1 MGRCVGVGGTPRR
14 LTPEEIV
21 RVESAPPRIAII
33 VGDKRGGRSM
43 ASTAA
48 RSKHVDN
55 ADVETL
61 LPRTSHASHEIEL
74 SEVIH
79 GQHEIEEVVEAQP
92 VLVASRTPLEI
103 LRTCYNRHPSLRLG
117 FLGLTVAVLCLFV
130 IWTFKHSSD
139 VSSPN
144 TNVSYPEIAKIQAS
158 DGRPGDQFGW
168 SFGVD
173 GEYMIVGS
181 PWYSIRD
188 SSMGKA
194 YVFKRTDDEWG
205 EEAHLE
211 ASDGSAGDMFGWSI
225 DTDGEHVVVG
235 APWYDHVKGCV
246 YIFKRSG
253 IAWSE
258 EAKLTASD
266 GAAGDAFGYSVFI
279 MGDFVIV
286 GAPQHREGVGGYYM
300 FQRSGTNWN
309 SVPTLSSRFSGKG
322 AVGFAVT
329 GNIRSRTE
337 GDVVLGSAGAAFV
350 IDLNSEQ
357 VTRVISDDT
366 PIFGN
371 FGYAVS
377 ISGDYLVVGEQTSG
391 SEPIEG
397 SVYVFARVGTE
408 WRQQVRLTSPGGA
421 AYDCFGRQVY
431 INGDYIAV
439 GADSD
444 GPYDQGSAYIYTR
457 SGSKWTQAANL
468 TASDGTV
475 SNYFGEHIVISGDT
489 IAVGAPGDRGGPT
502 GKGAVYVY
510 KIQST

>member
-1 MGRCVGVGGTPRR
+1 MANSKTRFLLGFSDLRFSGGGIAYPSARVVATRRR

-181 PWYSIRD
+181 PWTQY
-188 SSMGKA
+188 
-194 YVFKRTDDEWG
+194 
-205 EEAHLE
+205 
-211 ASDGSAGDMFGWSI
+211 
-225 DTDGEHVVVG
+225 
-235 APWYDHVKGCV
+235 
-246 YIFKRSG
+246 
-253 IAWSE
+253 
-258 EAKLTASD
+258 
-266 GAAGDAFGYSVFI
+266 
-279 MGDFVIV
+279 
-286 GAPQHREGVGGYYM
+286 
-300 FQRSGTNWN
+300 
-309 SVPTLSSRFSGKG
+309 
-322 AVGFAVT
+322 
-329 GNIRSRTE
+329 
-337 GDVVLGSAGAAFV
+337 
-350 IDLNSEQ
+350 
-357 VTRVISDDT
+357 VTRLWAKPTSSS
-366 PIFGN
+366 
-371 FGYAVS
+371 ALMM
-377 ISGDYLVVGEQTSG
+377 SG
-391 SEPIEG
+391 
-397 SVYVFARVGTE
+397 AR
-408 WRQQVRLTSPGGA
+408 
-421 AYDCFGRQVY
+421 
-431 INGDYIAV
+431 
-439 GADSD
+439 
-444 GPYDQGSAYIYTR
+444 
-457 SGSKWTQAANL
+457 K
-468 TASDGTV
+468 
-475 SNYFGEHIVISGDT
+475 HI
-489 IAVGAPGDRGGPT
+489 
-502 GKGAVYVY
+502 
-510 KIQST
+510 